1 MNAGFDADQARRAEE
16 IRGAGKAQSVFS
28 ATARG
33 DLSALSREVAAREQ
47 SIRRKSRKLLGS
59 TKKSRTTVEGEPE
72 EAASE
77 VTGRDGSLRGAKA
90 GKAHTARSRK
100 DLQPEPWHAGG
111 GPRPAG
117 GRLLRL
123 A

>member
-33 DLSALSREVAAREQ
+33 DLSALSREVTAREQ

-59 TKKSRTTVEGEPE
+59 TKKSRATDEGEPE

-77 VTGRDGSLRGAKA
+77 VTGRDRSLRGAKT
-90 GKAHTARSRK
+90 GKAHMARSLG
-100 DLQPEPWHAGG
+100 DLQPEPLHATL
-111 GPRPAG
+111 GPSPAG
-117 GRLLRL
+117 GRWLRL